1 MNCTRKITDTIYWVG
16 GNDRRLALFE
26 NLFPIPRGVSYN
38 SYLIVDEKVALM
50 DTVDF
55 SISRQFIDNLYAV
68 LKGRTI
74 DYLIVQHMEPD
85 HCSSMEELLLRFPNL
100 KIIANNKTVIMIK
113 QYYTMDIDDRIILV
127 KEGEEISLGKH
138 TLRFIMAPMVH
149 WPEVMVTYETS
160 EKILFSADGFGTFGA
175 LNGNIF
181 NDEIEFEKEW
191 LEDAR
196 RYYANIVGK
205 FGPQVQSVLKKAST
219 LDVKMICP
227 LHGPI
232 WRNQI
237 EYILNKYQLWSS
249 YTPEDNSV
257 VIMYGSIY
265 GNTENVMSSVAYK
278 LADKG
283 IKNIKMYDI
292 SNTDISILISEMFR
306 CSHIVLASPTYNGGI
321 FPKMETLLNDMKALS
336 LQNRTI
342 GIVDNGTWAITAGK
356 LMKAKIAEM
365 KNITLL
371 EDTISIKST
380 LKEEESG
387 LVDTFVEALIESGV
401 R

>member
-1 MNCTRKITDTIYWVG
+1 MNCTRKITDAIYWVG
-16 GNDRRLALFE
+16 GNDRRLSLFE

-38 SYLIVDEKVALM
+38 SYLIMDEKIALM

-68 LKGRTI
+68 LGGREI
-74 DYLIVQHMEPD
+74 DYLVVQHMEPD
-85 HCSSMEELLLRFPNL
+85 HCSSMEELLLRFPTL
-100 KIIANNKTVIMIK
+100 KIIANPKTVTMIK
-113 QYYTMDIDDRIILV
+113 QYYTMDIEDRIILV
-127 KEGEEISLGKH
+127 KEGDEISLGKH

-149 WPEVMVTYETS
+149 WPEVMVTYEIT

-175 LNGNIF
+175 LNGNLF
-181 NDEIEFEKEW
+181 NDEIDFEKEW

-205 FGPQVQSVLKKAST
+205 FGPQVQNVLKKAST
-219 LDVKMICP
+219 LDIEMICP

-237 EYILNKYQLWSS
+237 EYILNKYQLWSTYS
-249 YTPEDNSV
+249 PEDTNV

-265 GNTENVMSSVAYK
+265 GNTENVMNSVAYK

-283 IKNIKMYDI
+283 IKNIKMYDV
-292 SNTDISILISEMFR
+292 SNTDISVLISEMFR

-321 FPKMETLLNDMKALS
+321 FPKMEALLNDMKALS

-342 GIVDNGTWAITAGK
+342 AIVDNGTWAITAGK
-356 LMKAKIAEM
+356 LMKTKIEEM

-371 EDTISIKST
+371 EETISIKST
-380 LKEEESG
+380 LKEEEVVN
-387 LVDTFVEALIESGV
+387 VDAFVEALVGSGLE
-401 R
+401 